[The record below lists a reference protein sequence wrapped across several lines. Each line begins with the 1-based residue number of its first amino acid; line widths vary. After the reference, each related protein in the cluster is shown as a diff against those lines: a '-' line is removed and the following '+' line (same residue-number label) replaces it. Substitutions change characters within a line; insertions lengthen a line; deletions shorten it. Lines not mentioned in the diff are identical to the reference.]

1 MSLPTVWFV
10 GAGPGDPDLITLR
23 GNELLTTADV
33 LVYAGSLVNPSLVER
48 SSAAVKLDSWGMN
61 IESMVSIMVDAAHA
75 GKKVVRLHSGDPS
88 LYGSIVEQIAEI
100 ERQGVE
106 VRIVPGVS
114 SLFAASAA
122 LKTQYTLKG
131 VSESLII
138 TRPAGETLEED
149 DIARLSESGASMVIF
164 LGTDK
169 LPSIV
174 DKLRCP
180 RDTPAAVIYH
190 ASWPD
195 QKIVRGCVGDIAQ
208 KASEAGIHKTALI
221 VIGGIVDPMERY
233 HRSVLYS

>member
-1 MSLPTVWFV
+1 MGLPTVWFV
-10 GAGPGDPDLITLR
+10 GAGPGDPDLITLK

-33 LVYAGSLVNPSLVER
+33 LIYAGSLVNPLLVER
-48 SSAAVKLDSWGMN
+48 SSALVKLDSWGMN
-61 IESMVSIMVDAAHA
+61 IESMVSIMVDAALA

-88 LYGSIVEQIAEI
+88 LYGSIVEQIVEI
-100 ERQGVE
+100 ERHGVE
-106 VRIVPGVS
+106 VQIVPGVS

-131 VSESLII
+131 VSETLIV
-138 TRPAGETLEED
+138 TRPAGDTLEED

-169 LPSIV
+169 LPAIV

-180 RDTPAAVIYH
+180 RETPAAVIYH

-195 QKIVRGCVGDIAQ
+195 QKIVRGCVGDIAR
-208 KASEAGIHKTALI
+208 KASEASIHKTALI
-221 VIGGIVDPMERY
+221 VIGDIVEPMERY

>member
-1 MSLPTVWFV
+1 MWFV
-10 GAGPGDPDLITLR
+10 GAGPGDPDLITLK

-33 LVYAGSLVNPSLVER
+33 LIYAGSLVNPLLVER
-48 SSAAVKLDSWGMN
+48 SSALVKLDSWGMN
-61 IESMVSIMVDAAHA
+61 IESMVSIMVDAALA

-88 LYGSIVEQIAEI
+88 LYGSIVEQIVEI
-100 ERQGVE
+100 ERHGVE
-106 VRIVPGVS
+106 VQIVPGVS

-131 VSESLII
+131 VSETLIV
-138 TRPAGETLEED
+138 TRPAGDTLEED

-169 LPSIV
+169 LPAIV

-180 RDTPAAVIYH
+180 RETPAAVIYH

-195 QKIVRGCVGDIAQ
+195 QKIVRGCVGDIAR
-208 KASEAGIHKTALI
+208 KASEASIHKTALI
-221 VIGGIVDPMERY
+221 VIGDIVEPMERY

>member
-1 MSLPTVWFV
+1 MGLPTVWFV
-10 GAGPGDPDLITLR
+10 GAGPGDPDLITLK

-33 LVYAGSLVNPSLVER
+33 LIYAGSLVNPLLVER
-48 SSAAVKLDSWGMN
+48 SSALVKLDSWGMN
-61 IESMVSIMVDAAHA
+61 IESMVSIMVDAALA

-88 LYGSIVEQIAEI
+88 LYGSIVEQIVEI
-100 ERQGVE
+100 ERHGVE
-106 VRIVPGVS
+106 VQIVPGVS

-131 VSESLII
+131 VSETLIV
-138 TRPAGETLEED
+138 TRPAGDTLEED

-169 LPSIV
+169 LPAIV

-180 RDTPAAVIYH
+180 RETPAAVIYH

-195 QKIVRGCVGDIAQ
+195 QKIVRGCVGDIAR

-221 VIGGIVDPMERY
+221 VIGDIVEPMERY